1 MHKFYSADPAAPE
14 LRGIWAAFPRDR
26 ASDPDDS
33 GGISSATEHAMNWSN
48 LKIGSRL
55 GLGFLVVL
63 LLQVVVALIA
73 WRQMGALA
81 DRLHHITSVGH
92 QKVQR
97 LEQITAGMNER
108 AIAARNLVLVRDV
121 AAQRAELERV
131 KQGQSHIDEGVKAY
145 AAVLAEDGAAA
156 GAETER
162 AMLDK
167 LRQLEARYLPIA
179 GAVVELATSAK
190 TAEATQKLTV
200 DCMPL
205 LSQVVAHLGAFQAQL
220 QKQADHEAE
229 EAQAA
234 YTFSKWLLLAVTAG
248 SLVSGVLLAWRLT
261 HSITSPIGQAVQLA
275 ERVADGD
282 LSSRILATTR
292 DETGQLLQALKKMN
306 DQLVDIVGRVRTSS
320 DSIATGSAQIATG
333 NADLSQRT
341 ETQASNLQE
350 TAASMEQLASTVKSN
365 ADTARQ
371 ATQLANGA
379 SDVAARGGEVVGQVV
394 ATMQDISASSKKI
407 ADIIGVIDGIAF
419 QTNILALNAA
429 VEAARAGEQ
438 GRGFAVVAG
447 EVRSLAQRSA
457 EAAREIKALIGSS
470 VERVDAGSR
479 LVNDAGSTMNDIVQ
493 QVRKVTDL
501 IHEISSAT
509 GEQTGGIEQVSS
521 AVTQL
526 DQVTQQNAALVEESA
541 AAAESLKQQAAQ
553 LVQAVAVFRL
563 QAA

>member
-1 MHKFYSADPAAPE
+1 MSKFYAGDPAASE
-14 LRGIWAAFPRDR
+14 LRRVRPAFRHDR
-26 ASDPDDS
+26 TSVRDDS
-33 GGISSATEHAMNWSN
+33 GGSFPSTEHDMNWSN

-63 LLQVVVALIA
+63 LLQVVVAMIA
-73 WRQMGALA
+73 LRQMSALA
-81 DRLHHITSVGH
+81 DRLDHITSVGH
-92 QKVQR
+92 RKVQR

-121 AAQRAELERV
+121 GAQRGELDRV
-131 KQGQSHIDEGVKAY
+131 KEGQSRIDEGMQAY
-145 AAVLAEDGAAA
+145 AAVLAEDHAA
-156 GAETER
+156 GAEAER

-167 LRQLEARYLPIA
+167 LRELEARYLPIA
-179 GAVVELATSAK
+179 GAVVELAKSGK
-190 TAEATQKLTV
+190 VAEATQKLTA

-205 LSQVVAHLGAFQAQL
+205 LSQVVAHLSAFQAQL
-220 QKQADHEAE
+220 QKQADREAD
-229 EAQAA
+229 EAHAA
-234 YTFSKWLLLAVTAG
+234 YTFSKWLLLAITAA

-261 HSITSPIGQAVQLA
+261 RSITAPIGQAVQLA

-470 VERVDAGSR
+470 VERVNAGSK

-541 AAAESLKQQAAQ
+541 AAAASLKQQAAQ

-563 QAA
+563 APA